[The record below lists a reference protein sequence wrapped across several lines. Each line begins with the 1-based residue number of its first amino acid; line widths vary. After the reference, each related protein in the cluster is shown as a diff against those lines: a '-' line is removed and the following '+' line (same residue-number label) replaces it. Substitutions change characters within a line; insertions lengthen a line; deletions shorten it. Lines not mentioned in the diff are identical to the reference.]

1 MARLWDLWPFVK
13 KHVYHPQFQGSF
25 SLKAVLPGLAPGFSY
40 EGMEVSHGD
49 EAGLAQRGPAN
60 DLTILGHL
68 TTRRQDIFT
77 APVQPAQLA
86 TRVLCYRHPQT
97 QRAPHSRS
105 HISQCPSHMNP
116 ASNAGL
122 VRISQPRDW
131 WKFGL
136 FFAPRGECLPEHGF
150 RPEPVF
156 SIRSDR
162 TAAIQPQLVRIGGN
176 FVFSWPDN
184 LLHGSF
190 GNAGLSFLRTPQ
202 MTRGAGCL

>member
-122 VRISQPRDW
+122 VRISQPRIGGSSGCSSHPAASA
-131 WKFGL
+131 FQSM
-136 FFAPRGECLPEHGF
+136 ASARNQC
-150 RPEPVF
+150 
-156 SIRSDR
+156 SRSDPMGR
-162 TAAIQPQLVRIGGN
+162 PLSSHNWYASVAIS
-176 FVFSWPDN
+176 FSV
-184 LLHGSF
+184 
-190 GNAGLSFLRTPQ
+190 GLTICCMARLAMPAS
-202 MTRGAGCL
+202 AS